1 MPSNRLSI
9 RSILQTIAGFRRDS
23 RGVIAAEFALS
34 LPILVMLI
42 TGLVEV
48 GRIVYTQT
56 ALDFA
61 AQEGTRFAIV
71 RDGEVTTE
79 EIEAYASSRML
90 GVVDGQ
96 MAVFAA
102 TAPIDPGTNTSLI
115 TIEVS
120 FQYRPW
126 FPLIPGFTLT
136 ADSSGFLAFPNGG

>member
-1 MPSNRLSI
+1 MQSLWLLRRPWPGLLPR
-9 RSILQTIAGFRRDS
+9 FREDI
-23 RGVIAAEFALS
+23 RGVVAAEFALS
-34 LPILVMLI
+34 IPIILMLLM
-42 TGLVEV
+42 GLVEV
-48 GRIVYTQT
+48 GRIVYTQA

-61 AQEGTRFAIV
+61 AQEGTRYAIV

-90 GVVDGQ
+90 GVVDDQ

-102 TAPIDPGTNTSLI
+102 TAPVDPGTNTSLI
-115 TIEVS
+115 TIEVT

-126 FPLIPGFTLT
+126 FPLIPGFNLT